1 MKYHIEF
8 DLELR
13 KNPYSGLFIALE
25 GLDASGKSTQ
35 AKILSERLTE
45 KGKTVVLHN
54 PFEGEIG
61 QFVRSILSGEKKID
75 PIAMQY
81 LINANRQVQQAD
93 IKEHLKEGHV
103 VIIDRYIWSAPVY
116 ALVDTGLD
124 FNEADALLCS
134 LNVLSM
140 YNSFIMP
147 DTTFLL
153 KISTKTAISRL
164 DNLDKKKERYENE
177 ELLEKVSLSY
187 EWITNKFNDEFA
199 IINGEESIEGV
210 TSQIMNRVDLLLQQ
224 KAGSK

>member
-1 MKYHIEF
+1 MKYKVEF
-8 DLELR
+8 DLELV
-13 KNPYSGLFIALE
+13 KNPYKGLFIAIE

-35 AKILSERLTE
+35 AKILSQSLTE
-45 KGKTVVLHN
+45 KGQTVVVHN

-81 LINANRQVQQAD
+81 LINANRQVQQED
-93 IKEHLKEGHV
+93 IKKHLKEGHV

-116 ALVDTGLD
+116 ALVDTGLN
-124 FNEADALLCS
+124 FNKADALLCS

-147 DTTFLL
+147 DTTFFL

-164 DNLDKKKERYENE
+164 DGLDKKKEIYENE

-187 EWITNKFNDEFA
+187 EWITKKFNDEFT
-199 IINGEESIEGV
+199 ILDGEESVEEV
-210 TSQIMNRVDLLLQQ
+210 TSQIMNKVDLLFQE
-224 KAGSK
+224 KKK